1 MSFGAIILGTVQF
14 VKRMRKKLSNRK
26 QGKNDSEIA
35 GMVYARPGPGI
46 DEICKV
52 VCDTYDI
59 SREEMCV
66 KGRKG
71 NESRDL
77 AIYLSRKYARSTC
90 DEVGEY
96 FGGIRPSAVSL
107 GSRRV
112 KERLKTDKIFQKLVR
127 QLESDIVDS
136 SN

>member
-1 MSFGAIILGTVQF
+1 L
-14 VKRMRKKLSNRK
+14 RNRK
-26 QGKNDSEIA
+26 PEKNDSEIA
-35 GMVYARPGPGI
+35 GMIYARPGPGI
-46 DEICKV
+46 NEICKV
-52 VCDTYDI
+52 VCGAYDV
-59 SREEMCV
+59 SKEEMCV

-71 NESRDL
+71 NESRDM
-77 AIYLSRKYARSTC
+77 AIYLSRKYSRSTC

-112 KERLKTDKIFQKLVR
+112 KERLKTDKRFEKLAR
-127 QLESDIVDS
+127 QLESVVIDS